1 MERNTRRTFLKKLTV
16 TGSSLMAAGYILMGC
31 GSSAP
36 QREKPKSAAIDDPCR
51 DFTDVPREELE
62 KREKMG
68 YTDKSQLPEASCAN
82 CSLYLPY
89 SAESAC
95 GKCLLF
101 KGPVYAEGHCLQWA
115 AKITS

>member
-1 MERNTRRTFLKKLTV
+1 MERNTRRAFLKKLTV
-16 TGSSLMAAGYILMGC
+16 TGASLFTAGCILVGC
-31 GSSAP
+31 GTSAP
-36 QREKPKSAAIDDPCR
+36 QPNNTEAAETDPCK
-51 DFTDVPREELE
+51 DFTGVPPEELE

-68 YTDKSQLPEASCAN
+68 YTEKSQLPEASCAN

-101 KGPVYAEGHCLQWA
+101 KGPVFAEGYCLQWA
-115 AKITS
+115 AKTTS